1 MVLYFLYYYNLT
13 NEQFFCITRDIDFNF
28 ETTSNLQLHPPK
40 NLQSLFNDFNDTTSN
55 NDESNSINC
64 KYYDIDSFLDSKFK
78 SKNIFSIFHLKI
90 ASLSKHK
97 SDLETLL
104 TMLNFKF
111 DIITKIQTSTE
122 STSGGTLIYISKI
135 LNSKIRNDIKIYKP
149 NELESTFIEIT
160 NQEKNTLI
168 GCIYK
173 HPCMSVDEFNE
184 NYLTPLLKKIA
195 LENKNIFLTGDYNIN
210 LLNTE
215 TDEPT
220 SSF

>member
-1 MVLYFLYYYNLT
+1 MILAVKLGLY
-13 NEQFFCITRDIDFNF
+13 
-28 ETTSNLQLHPPK
+28 
-40 NLQSLFNDFNDTTSN
+40 
-55 NDESNSINC
+55 
-64 KYYDIDSFLDSKFK
+64 
-78 SKNIFSIFHLKI
+78 I

-104 TMLNFKF
+104 TMLNFNF
-111 DIITKIQTSTE
+111 DIITISETKIQESTQPTFDVTLQNYNLYQTSTE
-122 STSGGTLIYISKI
+122 STSGGTLIYVSKK

-149 NELESTFIEIT
+149 KELESTFIEIT
-160 NQEKNTLI
+160 NPRKKNTLI

-173 HPCMSVDEFNE
+173 HPCMSVDEFNDI
-184 NYLTPLLKKIA
+184 YLTPLLKKITF
-195 LENKNIFLTGDYNIN
+195 ENKNIFLTGDFNIN